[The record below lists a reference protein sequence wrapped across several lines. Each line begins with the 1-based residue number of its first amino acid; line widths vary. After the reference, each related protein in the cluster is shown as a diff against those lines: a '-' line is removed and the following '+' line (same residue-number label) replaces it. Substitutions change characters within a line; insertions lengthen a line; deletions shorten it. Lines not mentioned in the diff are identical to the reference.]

1 MVRGYVFGSTYAVN
15 ALARVALV
23 GVLSEV
29 LALGDVERL
38 GGDDLVQRVRGAGED
53 LAGIA
58 MAVDLLEPIVTKE
71 EKKYRHTRGYD
82 SVAPRPTRQ

>member
-1 MVRGYVFGSTYAVN
+1 VHCGKDLRASGGYVVRGYVLGSTYAAN
-15 ALARVALV
+15 ALARVARV

-58 MAVDLLEPIVTKE
+58 MAIDMLET
-71 EKKYRHTRGYD
+71 YRNIWL
-82 SVAPRPTRQ
+82 V